1 MMIFVPLSRKQAT
14 ELRDAAQRSTESVGA
29 EQRAGWV
36 GHTTTRAM
44 MSSHE
49 YDASQLEDAEYA
61 ALCYAGVRALTV
73 ADDRLR
79 LVVAVDVPD
88 NEIRSGADDPYGE
101 VRADR
106 LRWQGVTALF
116 ADEATAA
123 RSVSA
128 ARSAM
133 DSGTT
138 LGQALEVPAVE
149 TLLDEHD
156 LLWFAPE
163 ELDALP
169 A

>member
-14 ELRDAAQRSTESVGA
+14 ELRDAAHRSTDSVGP
-29 EQRAGWV
+29 EQPAGWV

-49 YDASQLEDAEYA
+49 YDASRLEDAEYA

-88 NEIRSGADDPYGE
+88 NEIRSGADPYGE

-106 LRWQGVTALF
+106 LRWQAVTALF
-116 ADEATAA
+116 ADEATTAPF
-123 RSVSA
+123 VSA

-133 DSGTT
+133 ESGTT

-149 TLLDEHD
+149 RLMDEHD